1 MARAVGNTG
10 SVAYPEQALDVTTL
24 DELAN
29 RLERLG
35 KAQEAARALV
45 LGDDPDY
52 ATAFGQLFVTVAL
65 LNPAYAAAEIQKLV
79 RSPMMRVA
87 CANLAV

>member
-24 DELAN
+24 YELAN
-29 RLERLG
+29 RPEQLG

-79 RSPMMRVA
+79 RSR
-87 CANLAV
+87 